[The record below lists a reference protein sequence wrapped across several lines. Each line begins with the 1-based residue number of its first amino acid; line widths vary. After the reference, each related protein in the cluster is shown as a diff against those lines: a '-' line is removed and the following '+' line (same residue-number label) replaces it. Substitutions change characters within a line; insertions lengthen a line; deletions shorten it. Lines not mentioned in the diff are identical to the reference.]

1 MVWYDE
7 ATKKRQSLLLE
18 ATGFAFSNFEV
29 SLPTTTN
36 EHGWVQKK
44 KAKSDAGENIKL
56 CHLVLPTYRIKK
68 RQSLLLRANFA
79 CGKFSDTQTRN
90 IRTSPG
96 GPCKGWGTT
105 SLLTKQK
112 RQSRQLSTKREAT
125 LPFQPKRLDDLS
137 SWQDKS
143 SSQKGWVSI
152 DRSMVAALPS
162 TTPRPAHKSSTDDLG
177 PPLCQVNEEES
188 YSVLSTEK
196 QSSPDRD
203 GVRRLS
209 FPEQGRRPN
218 GIVAMTRRDSALEAF
233 RHNPTDGSFAP
244 PTDRSSTCTKCPN
257 LRFLSYWAGLL
268 SQRRVNSRVKLT
280 CLTTV

>member
-1 MVWYDE
+1 MIRRSD
-7 ATKKRQSLLLE
+7 KKKAKPAAGSNSLCLLKLW
-18 ATGFAFSNFEV
+18 SV
-29 SLPTTTN
+29 STYYYKWTRM
-36 EHGWVQKK
+36 GAKK

-56 CHLVLPTYRIKK
+56 CHLLPTYRIKK

-79 CGKFSDTQTRN
+79 CGKFSDTRTRN

-177 PPLCQVNEEES
+177 PPLCQVNEEEKLLGAFDQEAKFPRS
-188 YSVLSTEK
+188 GRSPKTIVPRARTE
-196 QSSPDRD
+196 
-203 GVRRLS
+203 
-209 FPEQGRRPN
+209 
-218 GIVAMTRRDSALEAF
+218 A
-233 RHNPTDGSFAP
+233 
-244 PTDRSSTCTKCPN
+244 
-257 LRFLSYWAGLL
+257 
-268 SQRRVNSRVKLT
+268 QRYR
-280 CLTTV
+280 CHD

>member
-1 MVWYDE
+1 M
-7 ATKKRQSLLLE
+7 
-18 ATGFAFSNFEV
+18 
-29 SLPTTTN
+29 
-36 EHGWVQKK
+36 
-44 KAKSDAGENIKL
+44 AKSDAGENIKL
-56 CHLVLPTYRIKK
+56 CHLLPTYRIKK

-79 CGKFSDTQTRN
+79 CGGKFSNTQISDKSKWLMQRLGDHSLHN
-90 IRTSPG
+90 QI
-96 GPCKGWGTT
+96 KKATT
-105 SLLTKQK
+105 NSTKSSLL
-112 RQSRQLSTKREAT
+112 
-125 LPFQPKRLDDLS
+125 PFKPKSLDDLS

-188 YSVLSTEK
+188 YSVLSTKK

-209 FPEQGRRPN
+209 FPEQGQRPN

>member
-1 MVWYDE
+1 MQRLGDHSLHNQIKK
-7 ATKKRQSLLLE
+7 ATTNSTKSSLLP
-18 ATGFAFSNFEV
+18 FK
-29 SLPTTTN
+29 P
-36 EHGWVQKK
+36 
-44 KAKSDAGENIKL
+44 KS
-56 CHLVLPTYRIKK
+56 
-68 RQSLLLRANFA
+68 
-79 CGKFSDTQTRN
+79 
-90 IRTSPG
+90 
-96 GPCKGWGTT
+96 
-105 SLLTKQK
+105 
-112 RQSRQLSTKREAT
+112 
-125 LPFQPKRLDDLS
+125 LDDLS

-188 YSVLSTEK
+188 YSVLSTKK

-209 FPEQGRRPN
+209 FPEQGQRPN

-244 PTDRSSTCTKCPN
+244 PADRPSTCTKCPN

-268 SQRRVNSRVKLT
+268 SRLQVISRVKLT